1 VLLKDVGYKVTDFL
15 RLTRFACC
23 AALAARVIWPSLALA
38 QFTAVPQGSIRYEYN
53 SNIFAVP
60 PGDPLLVAQGDLTR
74 GDTTGTYI
82 GGVAFS
88 DTWGLQKLTAD
99 IEGREIYYNH
109 YTRLDHSEYLGYVDF
124 HWTLDSRLDG
134 NFDVRRDHSM
144 AQFMNRESTQLEV
157 DTNQDATA
165 NLNFKFAADFRLEA
179 GILNHDAQT
188 PLPGYPNASILENT
202 ERLALRY
209 LGVSNLTYGIEVSRL
224 EGRFSDSVDPST
236 YNQDN
241 ADFVFSYGVG
251 SFSKLNGSIGYSDR
265 KSDATDG
272 STSGIT
278 GSIGF
283 SRQLTGKTSITGEV
297 RRAINI
303 YVVGGGTEIDTSAN
317 LGATW
322 AATSHITVTANVSHT
337 HSAYGQQAV
346 TDPEDAGRSDQYSAV
361 NLSVSYQ
368 ILRWLSLRPYGRY
381 ENRHSN
387 KAEFTYDGSIIGIEL
402 HGQYQ

>member
-1 VLLKDVGYKVTDFL
+1 VLVKDLGSNVTDFL
-15 RLTRFACC
+15 RLIRFACC
-23 AALAARVIWPSLALA
+23 AAIAARIVWPSLAA
-38 QFTAVPQGSIRYEYN
+38 ADFTAVPQGSIRYEYN

-60 PGDPLLVAQGDLTR
+60 PDAPLLVAQGDLTR
-74 GDTTGTYI
+74 GDTTGTYM
-82 GGVAFS
+82 GAVAFNGV
-88 DTWGLQKLTAD
+88 WGLQKLTAN

-109 YTRLDHSEYLGYVDF
+109 YTRLDHSEYLGDIDF

-144 AQFMNRESTQLEV
+144 APFMNLETTQLEI

-179 GILNHDAQT
+179 GFLNHDAQT
-188 PLPGYPNASILENT
+188 PQPGYPNASILENT

-224 EGRFSDSVDPST
+224 EGKFSDSVDPST
-236 YNQDN
+236 YDQSN
-241 ADFVFSYGVG
+241 ADFVFSYGAG

-265 KSDATDG
+265 TSDAT
-272 STSGIT
+272 SSSISGIT

-303 YVVGGGTEIDTSAN
+303 YVVGGGTEIDTSEN
-317 LGATW
+317 LGAVW

-337 HSAYGQQAV
+337 HSAFGQQAA
-346 TDPEDAGRSDQYSAV
+346 TDLVDAGRSDEYSAV

-381 ENRHSN
+381 ETRHSN

-402 HGQYQ
+402 RGQYQ